1 MNNSIKT
8 AGRLDLKDIK
18 GLCSKWPWLLATGL
32 VFVFLGTLAT
42 ATATFTTLYS
52 MIFFGV
58 LLLTAAIVYFVK
70 AFWTVQWRGFFLY
83 VLLGIFSAIVGVMM
97 IANPKLS
104 ALSLTL
110 LLGSFFTVTGFFKII
125 NALAINFENW
135 GWMLA
140 SGIISVLLGIIVLA
154 QWPASSLWLIGTLIG
169 VELIV
174 TGWYSV
180 MLAFAIN
187 RHACPAPHTPA

>member
-1 MNNSIKT
+1 MNDSIKT

-18 GLCSKWPWLLATGL
+18 GLCPKWPWLFAVGL

-42 ATATFTTLYS
+42 ATANFTTLYS

-58 LLLTAAIVYFVK
+58 LLLTAAVVYFVK
-70 AFWTVQWRGFFLY
+70 AFWTIQWRGFFLQ
-83 VLLGIFSAIVGVMM
+83 VLLGIFSAVVGVMM

-104 ALSLTL
+104 AVSLTL

-125 NALAINFENW
+125 NALAINLENW
-135 GWMLA
+135 GWMLV
-140 SGIISVLLGIIVLA
+140 SGIVSVLLGIIVLA

-180 MLAFAIN
+180 MLALAIN
-187 RHACPAPHTPA
+187 RHACPVAST